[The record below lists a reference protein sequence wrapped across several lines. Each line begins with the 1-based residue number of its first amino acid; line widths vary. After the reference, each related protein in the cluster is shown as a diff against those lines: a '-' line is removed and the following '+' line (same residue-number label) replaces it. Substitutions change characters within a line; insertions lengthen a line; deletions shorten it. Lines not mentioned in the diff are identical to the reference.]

1 MKKLIMSLSC
11 LAFLL
16 SACNSEKK
24 DVTTDSPKVS
34 SSSVPVDTAAM
45 NKAWASYMAPG
56 DAHKMLAKADGKW
69 DAEIT
74 FYMGADTSVNKAVCE
89 TEMIL
94 GGRYQKSEYEGNVD
108 GMPFEGINT
117 LAFDNSR
124 KVYISTW
131 IDNMGTGLM
140 YLEGTFDDKT
150 MTMNLKGKATD
161 VTTGKDIMMRET
173 VKIIDEKTQQ
183 MDMYDTKDGQPEVKT
198 MSILL
203 KKR

>member
-1 MKKLIMSLSC
+1 MSLSC
-11 LAFLL
+11 FALL
-16 SACNSEKK
+16 VSACNSEKK
-24 DVTTDSPKVS
+24 DSTSDSAKVETS
-34 SSSVPVDTAAM
+34 NKPVDTAAM
-45 NKAWASYMAPG
+45 NKAWAAYMTPG
-56 DAHKMLAKADGKW
+56 KVHKMLAKADGKW
-69 DAEIT
+69 DAAIT
-74 FYMGADTSVNKAVCE
+74 FYMGGDSSINKAVCE
-89 TEMIL
+89 TKMIL

-108 GMPFEGINT
+108 GMPFEGVNT
-117 LAFDNSR
+117 LAYDNSR
-124 KVYISTW
+124 KTYISTW

-161 VTTGKDIMMRET
+161 VTTGKAIIMRET

-183 MDMYDTKDGQPEVKT
+183 MEMYDTKEGEKEVKT